1 MILKIYTLDGTKFEG
16 EVSQVSLPGKDGE
29 ITILPHHIPVI
40 TILQKG
46 LVKTP
51 NESIEIEGGVA
62 EIDGEKV
69 VVLAN

>member
-1 MILKIYTLDGTKFEG
+1 MKLNIYTLDGTKFEG
-16 EVSQVSLPGKDGE
+16 DVAQVSLPAKDGE

-46 LVKTP
+46 FIKT
-51 NESIEIEGGVA
+51 EKEQIEINGGVA

>member
-1 MILKIYTLDGTKFEG
+1 MQLKIYTLDGTKFEG
-16 EVSQVSLPGKDGE
+16 EVSQVSLPAKDGE

-46 LVKTP
+46 LIKTP
-51 NESIEIEGGVA
+51 SESIEIEGGVA

-69 VVLAN
+69 VVLAS